1 MLELSIFSLLVIPST
16 AGVLDFVHG
25 QVFQVGHILETG
37 HLVCIPSEKVE
48 TNKYR
53 FSWNMFCLGYCM
65 MDGIEKSID
74 TV

>member
-53 FSWNMFCLGYCM
+53 FS
-65 MDGIEKSID
+65 
-74 TV
+74 